1 MKRALYLFS
10 LVLVF
15 SCTATKKTTTKIM
28 EPVRV
33 NIETDSGTIVVR
45 LYDSTPLHRDNFVK
59 LVKEGFYDG
68 LLFHRVI
75 ENFMIQGGDPKS
87 KNAAPGIPLGEGG
100 LGYTIPA
107 EFDSTLYHKKGALA
121 MAREGDNVNPEK
133 ASSSTQFYLVEG
145 KKLTDE
151 ELDQMEE
158 RFKII
163 IPENHREIYRTIGG
177 TPFLDMK
184 YTVFGET
191 ESGLEVID
199 KISRMQKDSRNRPL
213 TDIKMKISIL
223 K

>member
-1 MKRALYLFS
+1 M
-10 LVLVF
+10 
-15 SCTATKKTTTKIM
+15 
-28 EPVRV
+28 RV
-33 NIETDSGTIVVR
+33 KIETDSGTIVVR

-59 LVKEGFYDG
+59 LVKEDFYDG

-87 KNAAPGIPLGEGG
+87 KNAAQGIPLGEGG
-100 LGYTIPA
+100 LSYTIPA
-107 EFDSTLYHKKGALA
+107 EFDSTLFHKKGALA

-145 KKLTDE
+145 KRLTDE

-158 RFKII
+158 RFKIT
-163 IPENHREIYRTIGG
+163 IPENHREVYRTIGG

-184 YTVFGET
+184 YTVFGEV

-199 KISRMQKDSRNRPL
+199 KIAHMPKDRRNRPL
-213 TDIKMKISIL
+213 TDIKMKISII

>member
-1 MKRALYLFS
+1 MKRALYLFF
-10 LVLVF
+10 LILLF

-33 NIETDSGTIVVR
+33 QIETDSGTMVVR

-59 LVKEGFYDG
+59 LIKEGFYDG

-87 KNAAPGIPLGEGG
+87 KNAAPGVPLGEGG
-100 LGYTIPA
+100 LDYRIPA
-107 EFDSTLYHKKGALA
+107 EFDSTLFHKKGALA

-133 ASSSTQFYLVEG
+133 ASSSTQFYLVDG
-145 KKLTDE
+145 KPLTDK
-151 ELDQMEE
+151 ELDQIEE
-158 RFKII
+158 RFKIT
-163 IPENHREIYRTIGG
+163 IPENHREVYRTIGG

-184 YTVFGET
+184 YTVFGEV

-199 KISRMQKDSRNRPL
+199 KIARMPKDSRNRPL
-213 TDIKMKISIL
+213 TDIRMKISIL
-223 K
+223 E